1 MEVIQYRAIQ
11 DDGMEVDIEN
21 RSITGYGIV
30 FNSDSTPMPFWDD
43 RTGKIY
49 EVVEQITPDSLK
61 GADMRDVISAF
72 NHDFDKVL
80 GRTTSGTMSI
90 TTDKKGVKYRTKAP
104 QTTYANDVIELLKRG
119 DLTGSSFVFSMDWD
133 EGYKMEERADG
144 TIVAIP
150 KKIKRVYEMGPV
162 ISPAYPETT
171 AENRSTMLEKAV
183 KRFLND
189 RDKIQSRDEKPE
201 DENVKAKDRSGD
213 HENELKE
220 RSEEAKPIDYPLTVT
235 YKAKAKVM
243 KQKNKRV

>member
-11 DDGMEVDIEN
+11 DDGMKVDMEN
-21 RSITGYGIV
+21 RSISGYGIV

-80 GRTTSGTMSI
+80 GRTTSGTMTLTI
-90 TTDKKGVKYRTKAP
+90 DKKGVKYRAKAP
-104 QTTYANDVIELLKRG
+104 QTSYANDVLELLRRG
-119 DLTGSSFVFSMDWD
+119 DLSGSSFVFTMDWD

-171 AENRSTMLEKAV
+171 AENRSMMLEKAV

-189 RDKIQSRDEKPE
+189 KAELQKRDETPKGEDVKKADEKPQE
-201 DENVKAKDRSGD
+201 DQEQR
-213 HENELKE
+213 
-220 RSEEAKPIDYPLTVT
+220 EEQKPIEYPLTVT